1 MITETNFCLRVD
13 VDTFEGLKYGIPK
26 IIRLSKELD
35 FPVTIYL
42 SLGKFATG
50 RNIFRIIKTRK
61 NVQLNIQGFKRNYK
75 RSLVRGLI
83 LPSKTIGSKEK
94 ELLNTYTKDE
104 LLEFHPHGFNHIK
117 WSSNFDNFSYEK
129 TEEYIEAIIN
139 DYELIFNKKPTA
151 NAAPNFQ
158 TNNHYFKLLRKLGFD
173 FSSDFYKMP
182 PFNLEI
188 DKTKKNSKSCEI
200 TQLTVTEPTIEEL
213 LLKGKS
219 IDQIKNTYE
228 KTFEGYVDQEVDYV
242 CMYVHSVFEP
252 IRLEKVL
259 HEICQL
265 TYKLDMKPSTHS
277 NFYKKVKE
285 LPKIKYSELPK

>member
-1 MITETNFCLRVD
+1 MTTETNFCLRAD
-13 VDTFEGLKYGIPK
+13 VDTYEGLKYGVPK
-26 IIRLSKELD
+26 IVRLSKELD

-42 SLGKFATG
+42 SLGKFTTG
-50 RNIFRIIKTRK
+50 RNIFRIIKSRK
-61 NVQLNIQGFKRNYK
+61 NVQLNIQGFKRNYN

-94 ELLNTYTKDE
+94 EFLNTYDKDE

-117 WSSNFDNFSYEK
+117 WSSNFDNFSYERTK
-129 TEEYIEAIIN
+129 EFIEATVN
-139 DYELIFNKKPTA
+139 EYELIFNKKPTA

-158 TNNHYFKLLRKLGFD
+158 TNKHYFELLKKLNFD
-173 FSSDFYKMP
+173 FSSDFYKMS

-188 DKTKKNSKSCEI
+188 DKTKNNSKSCNI
-200 TQLTVTEPTIEEL
+200 IQLTVTEPTIEEL

-219 IDQIKNTYE
+219 IDQIKNKYE
-228 KTFEGYVDQEVDYV
+228 KTFERYVDQGVDYV
-242 CMYVHSVFEP
+242 CMYIHSVFEP
-252 IRLEKVL
+252 IRLEKLL

-265 TYKLDMKPSTHS
+265 IYNLDMKPTTHN

-285 LPKIKYSELPK
+285 LPKIKYSELLK